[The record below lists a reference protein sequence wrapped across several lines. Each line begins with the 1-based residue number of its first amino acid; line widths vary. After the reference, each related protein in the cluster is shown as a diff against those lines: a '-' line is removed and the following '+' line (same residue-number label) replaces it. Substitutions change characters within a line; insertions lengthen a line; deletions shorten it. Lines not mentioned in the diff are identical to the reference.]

1 VGTPPLPKKKG
12 HTMATAEE
20 YEKVLGKAEM
30 RGVGSLSSVE
40 KDMLKRLLSE
50 SGARGNRARKIL
62 DR

>member
-1 VGTPPLPKKKG
+1 
-12 HTMATAEE
+12 MATAEE

-30 RGVGSLSSVE
+30 GGGSLTSTE

-62 DR
+62 NP